1 MKAFENPTL
10 EKAIAL
16 ALPVALLL
24 GFSILRVAR
33 ARTRSAWLQLLG
45 AGCLLIV
52 VLTHVAEALHILPS
66 MGWGEPHSVGHY
78 TDLVS
83 ALLGVTLLL
92 AACLVATRAK

>member
-1 MKAFENPTL
+1 MTGLENPTL
-10 EKAIAL
+10 DKAIAV

-33 ARTRSAWLQLLG
+33 SRTPSAWLQLLG

-52 VLTHVAEALHILPS
+52 VLTHVAEALHILTS
-66 MGWGEPHSVGHY
+66 MGWGEPHSIGHY

-83 ALLGVTLLL
+83 ALLGITLLL
-92 AACLVATRAK
+92 VACVAAPRAK